1 MYIDDGSVVTITG
14 TEFTSNIANSEN
26 SGGGIWLHSGYV
38 EIFGTTFDGNQPN
51 DLTRN
56 GGEIH
61 VSGCDAGY
69 EGSSGDAL
77 DILADQ
83 LPVICS
89 PFNARHVK
97 GRSR

>member
-14 TEFTSNIANSEN
+14 TEFISNIANVNEN
-26 SGGGIWLHSGYV
+26 SGGGIWLHSGSV
-38 EIFGTTFDGNQPN
+38 EILGTTFDGNQPN

-56 GGEIH
+56 GGAIH

-77 DILADQ
+77 DI
-83 LPVICS
+83 
-89 PFNARHVK
+89 F
-97 GRSR
+97 GE